1 MAAAVSP
8 SRPLIHDAYISTL
21 SAAPLRPRLEIIM
34 LDLALL
40 ALGLASFAALIGY
53 ALLCERL

>member
-1 MAAAVSP
+1 MAAAVPP
-8 SRPLIHDAYISTL
+8 SRSLIPDAYIPTL
-21 SAAPLRPRLEIIM
+21 SAARQPRLETIM

-40 ALGLASFAALIGY
+40 ALGLASFAAFIGY